1 MLKIVLRHLAGYT
14 LGFALL
20 LTGFAAWAAPVTYT
34 LTAEA
39 ATVKLVA
46 EMVAHADTRVVDGMR
61 SDLRK
66 DGHGYRLASAD
77 EYDGLSRLT

>member
-1 MLKIVLRHLAGYT
+1 MLKIVLKHLAGYT

-20 LTGFAAWAAPVTYT
+20 LTGFAVWAAPVAYT

-77 EYDGLSRLT
+77 ECEGLYAVT

>member
-20 LTGFAAWAAPVTYT
+20 LTGFATWAAPVVHT
-34 LTAEA
+34 LTTEA

-46 EMVAHADTRVVDGMR
+46 EMVAHADTRVAESLR

-66 DGHGYRLASAD
+66 DGHGYRLASAE
-77 EYDGLSRLT
+77 EYEGLSRLT

>member
-1 MLKIVLRHLAGYT
+1 MLKIVLKHLAGYT
-14 LGFALL
+14 LGFVLL
-20 LTGFAAWAAPVTYT
+20 LTGFATWAAPVA
-34 LTAEA
+34 LSAEA